1 MSTRQPTR
9 VGCTTSERFHLRC
22 WHFCSCSS
30 HKTIPSIESL
40 VTRLFILGSMV
51 TAFSFR
57 ITEVFVFI
65 ARIDWKIKRHEFS
78 LKKSVNMVNYILLTM
93 DSSIRICVSSFFNS
107 ALKNNFRQQR
117 TKSHISAFLKCDG
130 DIEVHVSATFM
141 FCGNVLYQ
149 VLAIPSSF
157 RHISGSEMSSDA
169 SVILSQDVSAVIR
182 SRYVSANGFFNML
195 VESLQWKQTDHG
207 FVYGFCYFNETEM
220 LGNCTYIFMKS

>member
-207 FVYGFCYFNETEM
+207 FVYGSCYFNETEM